1 MSAIPAWLAATAGH
15 GAQAGQVNQF
25 LGTHNSTWLYS
36 GTQQSAQT
44 TGAASYQSTQSQW
57 LAQTL
62 TTGSAQTLIGLVG
75 LQVSAFG
82 GSPTSATIPAL
93 TVGLYA
99 SSSGMPTGSALATAS
114 IAEQVVYSSGFW
126 LLVPLPVAVTPS
138 TVYQLVVS
146 QAGTAGHYYLW
157 QQSNQTSGAST
168 SPDGVTWT
176 AQTYGLMFQVFDQSV
191 SGAPQFLYDD
201 SGARTVQLSYA
212 TSGTL
217 SSVTESVAAQDGSFT
232 VTSRSLTY
240 SSGYLIGVA

>member
-1 MSAIPAWLAATAGH
+1 M
-15 GAQAGQVNQF
+15 
-25 LGTHNSTWLYS
+25 
-36 GTQQSAQT
+36 
-44 TGAASYQSTQSQW
+44 
-57 LAQTL
+57 
-62 TTGSAQTLIGLVG
+62 VG

-93 TVGLYA
+93 TVALYA
-99 SSSGMPTGSALATAS
+99 SSGGIPTGSALTTATV
-114 IAEQVVYSSGFW
+114 AEQVVYSSGFW

-146 QAGTAGHYYLW
+146 QAGTASHYYLW

-168 SPDGVTWT
+168 SADGVSWT

-212 TSGTL
+212 TSGAL
-217 SSVTESVAAQDGSFT
+217 SSVTESVVAQDGSIM
-232 VTSRSLTY
+232 VTSRSLAY